1 MPIYKKVTGLPVL
14 RSGLLP
20 AVLVVFHYFFQ
31 EKRLRVPTERLA
43 LHEEYSFLSRGI
55 KQEYLKR
62 LSAIPNSFLVSH
74 LT

>member
-1 MPIYKKVTGLPVL
+1 VTGLPVL

-20 AVLVVFHYFFQ
+20 AVLVVVVFHYFFQ

>member
-43 LHEEYSFLSRGI
+43 LHEKYSFLSRGI
-55 KQEYLKR
+55 RQEYLKW